1 MFIVSHMKIS
11 KLIIEE
17 NVIFFGKKADFTK
30 KDLKFSVVR
39 YIIKNWILT
48 VILKYNFISERNE
61 SNENISNQ
69 CRKFIT

>member
-17 NVIFFGKKADFTK
+17 NVIFFGKKADFKK